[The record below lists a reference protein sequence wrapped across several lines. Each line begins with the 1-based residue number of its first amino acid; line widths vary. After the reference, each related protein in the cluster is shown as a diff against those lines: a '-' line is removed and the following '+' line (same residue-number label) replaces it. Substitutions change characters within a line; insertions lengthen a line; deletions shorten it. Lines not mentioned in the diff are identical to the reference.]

1 MSLFGSETETVDES
15 QPYLLPQAGQTYSDP
30 AVELAARNLLAS
42 YFGTPD
48 QAGLISQQI
57 PVPIQQIAG
66 LSPLEIQARNL
77 AGGLGAFGGQ
87 LAEAQEMY
95 RQAGRGFDPASAGV
109 FGDPQA
115 RALYMQSLG
124 AYDPSTGG
132 QFVDQEAREM
142 MTGAAGDI
150 QRAAAG
156 IPGQI
161 GAAQRGIVGAEGM
174 IRGAAA
180 SSARP
185 SQMAQQV
192 QMDAARQAGRESD
205 IGQAALRR
213 SAAGIRP
220 EVIAGQRQAAM
231 QESGALREA
240 QQLGRTLSG
249 IGRQA
254 GAGAAAGERAI
265 GRAARGIRPEVTGA
279 QRGSLEAVQRARQA
293 TGQAGR
299 DLRSAGQMGR
309 SAAERGIAALSGTG
323 GQFDPSSIGRFMDPF
338 TQQVIEAE
346 QAEIARLGEKQK
358 RDARAQ
364 AVQAGAFGGSRQGI
378 EQAEIGRNILEQQ
391 ARTGAQLRSQGYQQA
406 AQQAQQAFEQAQG
419 RQQNLAQLTGS
430 LGQAGA
436 GTSLQAAQ
444 AAGTLGLSAEELA
457 QSGAMQRG
465 QLGMTG
471 RMNEAQLAE
480 QAASLGMSADQLRAQ
495 LAQQGQAATMGAR
508 QMGQQGAIQRA
519 QLGLTGRETEA
530 QLAERAANMGI
541 STEQLRAQLARQ
553 GADIAQSQAGI
564 GMQAGQN
571 IGSLA
576 GQRGQLGLQGQQAMI
591 GAAGQRADIGQALG
605 GLGMQGQQMGLGA
618 YEDQM
623 RRMQGAASGLG
634 GLTQQQFGTALQ
646 AYGAGTGAQRA
657 GAAGIAGL
665 GQQGYNMLTGQIDTL
680 AGLGA
685 TGRGI
690 QDRTYGAQYTAAT
703 QMADEPYMRL
713 QRGQQMLGGLSG
725 FLPQYSS
732 GYQGGMG
739 QVGTYQQP
747 GAGTQ
752 FLNTV
757 SQIGSLFG

>member
-1 MSLFGSETETVDES
+1 MGVLDEILGGDEEVVT
-15 QPYLLPQAGQTYSDP
+15 QPANMPYLLPSAGQRYSDP
-30 AVELAARNLLAS
+30 AVELAARNMLAS

-57 PVPIQQIAG
+57 PVPIQQVAG

-161 GAAQRGIVGAEGM
+161 GAAQRGIAGAEGM

-279 QRGSLEAVQRARQA
+279 
-293 TGQAGR
+293 
-299 DLRSAGQMGR
+299 
-309 SAAERGIAALSGTG
+309 
-323 GQFDPSSIGRFMDPF
+323 
-338 TQQVIEAE
+338 
-346 QAEIARLGEKQK
+346 
-358 RDARAQ
+358 
-364 AVQAGAFGGSRQGI
+364 
-378 EQAEIGRNILEQQ
+378 
-391 ARTGAQLRSQGYQQA
+391 
-406 AQQAQQAFEQAQG
+406 
-419 RQQNLAQLTGS
+419 
-430 LGQAGA
+430 
-436 GTSLQAAQ
+436 
-444 AAGTLGLSAEELA
+444 
-457 QSGAMQRG
+457 
-465 QLGMTG
+465 
-471 RMNEAQLAE
+471 
-480 QAASLGMSADQLRAQ
+480 
-495 LAQQGQAATMGAR
+495 
-508 QMGQQGAIQRA
+508 
-519 QLGLTGRETEA
+519 
-530 QLAERAANMGI
+530 
-541 STEQLRAQLARQ
+541 
-553 GADIAQSQAGI
+553 
-564 GMQAGQN
+564 
-571 IGSLA
+571 
-576 GQRGQLGLQGQQAMI
+576 
-591 GAAGQRADIGQALG
+591 
-605 GLGMQGQQMGLGA
+605 
-618 YEDQM
+618 
-623 RRMQGAASGLG
+623 
-634 GLTQQQFGTALQ
+634 
-646 AYGAGTGAQRA
+646 
-657 GAAGIAGL
+657 
-665 GQQGYNMLTGQIDTL
+665 
-680 AGLGA
+680 
-685 TGRGI
+685 
-690 QDRTYGAQYTAAT
+690 
-703 QMADEPYMRL
+703 
-713 QRGQQMLGGLSG
+713 
-725 FLPQYSS
+725 
-732 GYQGGMG
+732 
-739 QVGTYQQP
+739 
-747 GAGTQ
+747 
-752 FLNTV
+752 
-757 SQIGSLFG
+757 